1 MNEQEREHFEGLI
14 VKAIQS
20 GKKETSDLVTDIM
33 ARIENKLENT
43 IAASI
48 EKNVN
53 GKIRKLDEKIDVY
66 INEDNKYKERIT
78 KETDDWRKGADDK
91 LKIVS
96 DIQAFGNVGSKIL
109 GFIIMLGAA
118 SGAWFSVVKLVDW
131 IKGK

>member
-20 GKKETSDLVTDIM
+20 GKKETSDLVTDII
-33 ARIENKLENT
+33 ARIENKLEST

-96 DIQAFGNVGSKIL
+96 DIQAFGSVGSKIL

-131 IKGK
+131 VKGK

>member
-33 ARIENKLENT
+33 ARIENKLEST

-66 INEDNKYKERIT
+66 INEDNQYKERIT
-78 KETDDWRKGADDK
+78 KETYDWRKGADDK